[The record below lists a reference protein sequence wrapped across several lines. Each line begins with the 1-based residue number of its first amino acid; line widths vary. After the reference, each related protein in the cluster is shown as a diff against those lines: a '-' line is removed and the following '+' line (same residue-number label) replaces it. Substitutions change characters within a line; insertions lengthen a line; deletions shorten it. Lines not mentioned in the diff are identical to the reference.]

1 MNRAAKITVA
11 VSAVAVAAL
20 LAVGIG
26 SSAVGLFSGNTLAQ
40 PVVESTPASSAPATG
55 SPEPTALP
63 SSPPPTDGTCSVLA
77 HVNWQET
84 EPATWQQVA
93 VGEPFDAGAR
103 EGASGT
109 AHVDAGGKLVGYTV
123 AAGDAPS
130 VIEDRF
136 CIDYISMLH
145 FNGYWVTGDGKDI
158 APGDY
163 LFLVPDPSVENP
175 FL

>member
-1 MNRAAKITVA
+1 MNRAAKIA
-11 VSAVAVAAL
+11 VTASAVAVAAL

-26 SSAVGLFSGNTLAQ
+26 AVGLFSENTLAQ
-40 PVVESTPASSAPATG
+40 PGVESTLAPSAPVVG
-55 SPEPTALP
+55 SPEPATLA

-77 HVNWQET
+77 SVNWQET
-84 EPATWQQVA
+84 ETATWQQVA
-93 VGEPFDAGAR
+93 DGEPFDAGAR

-109 AHVDAGGKLVGYTV
+109 AHVDAGGKVVGYTV